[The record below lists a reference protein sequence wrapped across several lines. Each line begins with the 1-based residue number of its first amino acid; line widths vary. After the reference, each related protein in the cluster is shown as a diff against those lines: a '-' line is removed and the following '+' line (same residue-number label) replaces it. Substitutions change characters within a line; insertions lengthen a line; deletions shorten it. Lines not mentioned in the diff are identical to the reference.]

1 MNPKKND
8 IINAVGGYAEFER
21 LVRQGRQMHDQAVFG
36 LFARLASDAVHFVR
50 ANLGSITR
58 RLPSKRRRPEVCESV
73 F

>member
-1 MNPKKND
+1 
-8 IINAVGGYAEFER
+8 
-21 LVRQGRQMHDQAVFG
+21 VRQGRQMHDQAVFG